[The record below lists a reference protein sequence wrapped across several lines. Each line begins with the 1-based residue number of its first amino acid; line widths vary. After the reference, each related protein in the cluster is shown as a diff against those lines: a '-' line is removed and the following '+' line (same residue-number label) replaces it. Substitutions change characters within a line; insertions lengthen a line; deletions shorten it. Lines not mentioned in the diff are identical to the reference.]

1 LPALQLVLRTPTGR
15 SGAAGRGLYDRLSA
29 AIPDFSLR
37 HRRGLVTAVLLICAA
52 GAAALFGIPGWLRP
66 MSVGVDTLTYM
77 DPELPLRQDIVWFRD
92 HVGDL
97 NVAHVW
103 IRLPRAAATDPEVLR
118 TVDRFQRDV
127 ESVPSVISAVGPTT
141 FLRMR
146 RYFAGQGEQLPD
158 DPEQFA
164 RAAADV
170 EQLLLS
176 EEGLRGYVDVNG
188 LRDLQITVLFRQGD
202 AAGYAALSS
211 AIARAWEAAKGPSL
225 GEAQVRVVG
234 ESLLHVKVGASL
246 VPTLAE
252 SFALTA
258 ALIFVVFLFVF
269 RSPSARL
276 LAMIPSLFAIL
287 ATFLGIRLF
296 GGSLNLAT
304 ILIATTVLGTTE
316 TDQIHFFHHL
326 HERDGAPLAEALAHA
341 LRVSGRAI
349 VFATFINAA
358 GFLALAFSSF
368 PPLRQFGLVT
378 SAAFLLALVADFT
391 ALPAGLW
398 IIDRRR
404 RAAAAHT
411 GSP

>member
-1 LPALQLVLRTPTGR
+1 VPAF
-15 SGAAGRGLYDRLSA
+15 A
-29 AIPDFSLR
+29 FR
-37 HRRGLVTAVLLICAA
+37 HRRRLVAAVLLLCIA

-77 DPELPLRQDIVWFRD
+77 DASLPLRQDLVWFRE
-92 HVGDL
+92 HVADL

-103 IRLPRAAATDPEVLR
+103 IHLPRSAATDPEVLR
-118 TVDRFQRDV
+118 AVDRFQGEI
-127 ESVPSVISAVGPTT
+127 ESVPAVIAAAGPTT

-146 RYFAGQGEQLPD
+146 RYFAGDGERLPD
-158 DPEQFA
+158 DPAQFA
-164 RAAADV
+164 RATADL

-176 EEGLRGYVDVNG
+176 ESGLRGFVDVNG

-202 AAGYAALSS
+202 AAGYVALSGR
-211 AIARAWEAAKGPSL
+211 IGRAWDALEAAPLSG
-225 GEAQVRVVG
+225 AQMRVVG
-234 ESLLHVKVGASL
+234 ESLLHAKVGASL

-258 ALIFVVFLFVF
+258 ALIFVVFLFIF

-287 ATFLGIRLF
+287 ATFLGIRLS
-296 GGSLNLAT
+296 GASLNLAT

-326 HERDGAPLAEALAHA
+326 HERDGAPLAEALGHA

-349 VFATFINAA
+349 VFATLINAA
-358 GFLALAFSSF
+358 GFLALSFSSF

-398 IIDRRR
+398 MIDRRQR
-404 RAAAAHT
+404 GAA
-411 GSP
+411 GRSRLEPD